1 VRGNGDGVSIYNGYV
16 PQGLRTTQGFSG
28 QIPMQFEGLNGP
40 PFEGTSFFVSV
51 RDFEHATL
59 CRAFRLDPNRF
70 YFDVPSTM
78 RGVGSSSGAH
88 SHVRRDQ
95 HGFVFMSGRNDPVA
109 RIRIVHE
116 SDRFNDT
123 DPLSD
128 KDMQDLAKWTRR

>member
-1 VRGNGDGVSIYNGYV
+1 M
-16 PQGLRTTQGFSG
+16 SG
-28 QIPMQFEGLNGP
+28 QYIPDHVRAHGTQRHTNQVPMQFEGLNGP

-51 RDFEHATL
+51 PDMEHATL

-88 SHVRRDQ
+88 SSTRRHQ
-95 HGFVFMSGRNDPVA
+95 HGFVFMAGRDEPVA
-109 RIRIVHE
+109 RIRVVDA
-116 SDRFNDT
+116 SDRYTDR

-128 KDMQDLAKWTRR
+128 RDLQDLAHWTRRR